1 MLVNT
6 IDRIVVTGDVLRQ
19 RRTSGSSQNTNIEWL
34 YHQVRPALRLL
45 TDLPVSS
52 LLFTGDANCLGT
64 QIYQSNRLPVAY
76 DSWVR
81 LFNRRPGSR
90 ELGLIWSRL
99 DGSLVIGFELPEILR
114 LGLEAV
120 RIPYVDFTVHPIR
133 FLDDLAFGLR
143 SNIPDLALHLQ
154 RHVLREAEILIG
166 AGQARSTL
174 VKMPRLP
181 LCAEGE
187 RIGLFAGQ
195 TADDKVLIE
204 GDRFLGSDDFLDQFA
219 ALSAAHETLLVKP
232 HPLVQHSSTALTL
245 SRLFPNVSLV
255 DANFYHLLSHDSIS
269 DVYSITSSTSIEA
282 RYFDKRGV
290 HLHTYPYVFSEAS
303 AADGN
308 YLSIHPD
315 FFLPDFWAEVLGQ
328 VGCEYRQIAP
338 LRVFPQRSR
347 MRQTLRSYWG
357 AKIFEEAQ

>member
-1 MLVNT
+1 MNK

-34 YHQVRPALRLL
+34 FHQVRPALTLL

-52 LLFTGDANCLGT
+52 LLFTGDADCLGT
-64 QIYQSNRLPVAY
+64 QIYRSNRLPVAY

-81 LFNRRPGSR
+81 LFNRTPASR

-99 DGSLVIGFELPEILR
+99 DGALVVGFELPEILR
-114 LGLEAV
+114 RGLDLV
-120 RIPYVDFTVHPIR
+120 QIPYVDFTVHPVR
-133 FLDDLAFGLR
+133 FLDDLVFGLR
-143 SNIPDLALHLQ
+143 SNIPDLAAHLQ
-154 RHVLREAEILIG
+154 PHVLREAEIAIG

-174 VKMPRLP
+174 CKLPRLP
-181 LCAEGE
+181 LCVDGE
-187 RIGLFAGQ
+187 CLGLFAGQ

-219 ALSAAHETLLVKP
+219 ELSAAHETLLVKP
-232 HPLVQHSSTALTL
+232 HPLVQQSSTALTL
-245 SRLFPNVSLV
+245 SRLFPNVALV
-255 DANFYHLLSHDSIS
+255 DANFYHLLSHEAIT

-282 RYFDKRGV
+282 RYFDKRGI
-290 HLHTYPYVFSEAS
+290 HLHTYPYEFTEDS
-303 AADGN
+303 AADGR

-315 FFLPDFWAEVLGQ
+315 FFLPDFWSSVLGL
-328 VGCEYRQIAP
+328 VGCDVRKTAP
-338 LRVFPQRSR
+338 LRIAPQRSR